1 MVQGVPQSRAAQA
14 AGLAVGL
21 GLVISGCSG
30 TNFGDRLARSF
41 SGTPQPAVQ
50 PAPAAGPS
58 TAATRTATPANA
70 ANAANPDKSKANRPP
85 AEAGRTDG
93 GRSDGERTGQRP
105 AKVLQPMAPA
115 PYRITIKLP
124 TADPSAPAE
133 VVTEALRQAG
143 VPFEVEMIE
152 RVPASAGATAATPAP
167 RPR

>member
-1 MVQGVPQSRAAQA
+1 MVQGVPQPISAQA

-21 GLVISGCSG
+21 GLVLSGCSG
-30 TNFGDRLARSF
+30 TSFGDRLARSF
-41 SGTPQPAVQ
+41 SGAPQPPVQ
-50 PAPAAGPS
+50 PAPASGPS
-58 TAATRTATPANA
+58 TAAPAAGTAKPAQTATP
-70 ANAANPDKSKANRPP
+70 DKSQANRSP
-85 AEAGRTDG
+85 ADAGRTDANRTDG
-93 GRSDGERTGQRP
+93 GRTGQRP

-152 RVPASAGATAATPAP
+152 RVPASAGTTAATPAP